1 MLIDYTVILQ
11 EHPQPS
17 GSCTIKSD
25 VHRNIRPTGQSQSLP
40 NNPERDFSRHAK
52 VEHLRH
58 PASFPCM
65 AQPPRIP
72 DLESQRAAMKK
83 LGFLAGKWSG
93 EARIMRS
100 TGDIELVQTEDAQ
113 YRLDGLILMIEA
125 AGRNKADGKLA
136 MQAVGVVSFDDE
148 AGKYHMRSWNDGRY
162 LETEV
167 KLAESGKGMT
177 WGFALGDIKLNSSL
191 TIDENGNWTELH
203 VINVGTQPP
212 RKFMELKVSPQR

>member
-1 MLIDYTVILQ
+1 
-11 EHPQPS
+11 
-17 GSCTIKSD
+17 
-25 VHRNIRPTGQSQSLP
+25 
-40 NNPERDFSRHAK
+40 
-52 VEHLRH
+52 
-58 PASFPCM
+58 M

-83 LGFLAGKWSG
+83 LSFLVGKWSG

-125 AGRNKADGKLA
+125 IGRNKADGKLA
-136 MQAVGVVSFDDE
+136 MQAVGVISFDDE
-148 AGKYHMRSWNDGRY
+148 AGKYFMRSWNDGRY
-162 LETEV
+162 LETEA